1 MNELDALINSLKQ
14 VSNHYGLAIISTEEL
29 EKSIKHLE
37 RYKSMLQMEE
47 KELDDNPNWRAGHP
61 EKYGVRRN

>member
-1 MNELDALINSLKQ
+1 MNELDTLINSLKQ
-14 VSNHYGLAIISTEEL
+14 VPNHYGLAIISTEKL

-37 RYKSMLQMEE
+37 RYKSMLREEE